1 MLARGPVNH
10 LVPPA
15 AVMDVAVEVA
25 NRIVANAPI
34 SLRLVKRLVHES
46 FENEL
51 TTMLDREV
59 DGVLAVCR
67 ATTSARES
75 ARSPRSGRRR
85 TAGSSQPTPSA
96 STVDR

>member
-59 DGVLAVCR
+59 DGVLACMQSDDFHEGVR
-67 ATTSARES
+67 AFAEKR
-75 ARSPRSGRRR
+75 A
-85 TAGSSQPTPSA
+85 PTY
-96 STVDR
+96 RGK